1 MIRWIAVGTVLQVA
15 MVLVGHWSL
24 AVARLFGPL
33 GMAISLVVGLLWA
46 RGEAG
51 GYGHAAAGGALVGGT
66 CALLGIVV
74 SYALG
79 DVGAV
84 ILALGTLSS
93 AVTGALGGLVGV
105 ASRLRAR
112 RTT

>member
-1 MIRWIAVGTVLQVA
+1 MIRWIAIGTVLQVA
-15 MVLVGHWSL
+15 MVLIGHWSL

-46 RGEAG
+46 RAEGR
-51 GYGHAAAGGALVGGT
+51 GYGHAAGGGAVVGGA
-66 CALLGIVV
+66 CALLGILV
-74 SYALG
+74 SFALG

-84 ILALGTLSS
+84 ILAFGTLSS
-93 AVTGALGGLVGV
+93 AVAGALGGLVG
-105 ASRLRAR
+105 AAPRLRAR